1 MPLSLAVNLK
11 EYYTYLDKIFGI
23 IDLYLVYIAIS
34 VLFRIT
40 MIYALKIYKHWKAHN
55 FQTFTIRKFD
65 IFIAIVIIIYLLLS

>member
-11 EYYTYLDKIFGI
+11 EYYSYLDKIFGI
-23 IDLYLVYIAIS
+23 IDLYLVYIAIA

-65 IFIAIVIIIYLLLS
+65 IFIAIVIIAYLLLL